1 MTEFKVVPKSQSAN
15 NYILVY
21 SLPIEGKSIH
31 NYNIEIKYINDE
43 ENSQD
48 EDQGAKLSG
57 KLYIG
62 NGTPEAPYEIDYDNS
77 CN

>member
-1 MTEFKVVPKSQSAN
+1 MTDFEDVPKRSSVSDT
-15 NYILVY
+15 ILTY
-21 SLPIEGKSIH
+21 SVEIPAKSIH

-48 EDQGAKLSG
+48 EYQGAKLIG